1 MKMLCGKCSQER
13 EFVSYNGKKYFI
25 CRACEPMWDQLGDEV
40 VKLET
45 PTKPPMPKKEND
57 KQPEKVGITKK
68 AANFTKAV
76 TKHAF
81 NGFRKTP
88 SMVYR
93 SRIDICNSC
102 EFLLNN
108 KECGKCG
115 CPVAEKASW
124 ASEQCPIGKWEV
136 YKETTGKCGGCGRK

>member
-1 MKMLCGKCSQER
+1 MKIICGKCSQER
-13 EFVSYNGKKYFI
+13 ELVSYNGKKYFI
-25 CRACEPMWDQLGDEV
+25 CRTCEPMWDQLGDEV

-45 PTKPPMPKKEND
+45 PDRPPSTENSE
-57 KQPEKVGITKK
+57 QREKVGMIKK

-81 NGFRKTP
+81 NGFTKTP

-93 SRIDICNSC
+93 SRLDICNSC
-102 EFLLNN
+102 EFLIDN

-124 ASEQCPIGKWEV
+124 ASEACPIGKWEV
-136 YKETTGKCGGCGRK
+136 YKHTKGKCGGCGRK

>member
-1 MKMLCGKCSQER
+1 MKMLCGKCNQER
-13 EFVSYNGKKYFI
+13 EFISYNGKKYFI
-25 CRACEPMWDQLGDEV
+25 CRTCEPMWNQLGDEV

-45 PTKPPMPKKEND
+45 PTRPVSRESSE
-57 KQPEKVGITKK
+57 QPEKVGMIKK

-81 NGFRKTP
+81 NGFTKTP

-93 SRIDICNSC
+93 SRLDICNSC
-102 EFLLNN
+102 EFLVDN

-124 ASEQCPIGKWEV
+124 ASEQCPIEKWSQ
-136 YKETTGKCGGCGRK
+136 YIATKGKCGSCGRK

>member
-1 MKMLCGKCSQER
+1 MKILCAKCGQER

-25 CRACEPMWDQLGDEV
+25 CRTCEPMWDQLGDEV
-40 VKLET
+40 VKLEP
-45 PTKPPMPKKEND
+45 PTQPPSRENSE
-57 KQPEKVGITKK
+57 QPEKVGMVKK

-81 NGFRKTP
+81 NGFTKTP

-93 SRIDICNSC
+93 SRLDICNSC
-102 EFLLNN
+102 EFLINN

-124 ASEQCPIGKWEV
+124 ASEACPIGKWEV
-136 YKETTGKCGGCGRK
+136 YKHTKAKCGGCGRK